1 MDQQYAVHY
10 FRVTDLW
17 KKLCESHQRLLEL
30 TFDEYSLL
38 LGSQIDE
45 LEEKI
50 QEKNELISVI
60 GELDQERKEAISELN
75 KDLKRNNLSTVN
87 SVSELIACMK
97 NFEEQREQRHLQ
109 RFNAL
114 LIDII
119 EKIQL
124 QNKKNQLF
132 INKALMSLR
141 EIREDALGKKNYSTY
156 NSKGAQAQ
164 GSNRSA

>member
-1 MDQQYAVHY
+1 MDQVYSIHY

-17 KKLCESHQRLLEL
+17 KKLCEAHQQLLEL

-38 LGSQIDE
+38 LGSQIEE
-45 LEEKI
+45 LEVKI
-50 QEKNELISVI
+50 EDKNELIAFI
-60 GELDQERKEAISELN
+60 AKLDNERKEAISLLN
-75 KDLKRNNLSTVN
+75 KDLRKNNLKPIQNVAD
-87 SVSELIACMK
+87 LIVTMK
-97 NFEEQREQRHLQ
+97 DYESKQDQHHLR

-119 EKIQL
+119 EKIQS

-141 EIREDALGKKNYSTY
+141 EIREDAIGKKNYSTY
-156 NSKGAQAQ
+156 NAKGASAP
-164 GSNRSA
+164 GRSA

>member
-1 MDQQYAVHY
+1 MDQAYSIHY

-38 LGSQIDE
+38 LGSQIEE
-45 LEEKI
+45 LEEKLD
-50 QEKNELISVI
+50 EKNDLIAFI
-60 GELDQERKEAISELN
+60 ATLDHERKEAISDLN
-75 KDLKRNNLSTVN
+75 KDLKARSQKAVS
-87 SVSELIACMK
+87 SVSDLITTMRDYEATK
-97 NFEEQREQRHLQ
+97 DQHHLK

-119 EKIQL
+119 EKIQQ

-141 EIREDALGKKNYSTY
+141 EIREEAVGKKSYSTY
-156 NSKGAQAQ
+156 NSKGAQAL
-164 GSNRSA
+164 GRGA

>member
-1 MDQQYAVHY
+1 MDQVYSIHY

-17 KKLCESHQRLLEL
+17 KKLCEAHQQLLEL

-38 LGSQIDE
+38 LGSQIEE
-45 LEEKI
+45 LELKI
-50 QEKNELISVI
+50 EEKNDLISYI
-60 GELDQERKEAISELN
+60 SKLDSRRHEAIALIN
-75 KDLKRNNLSTVN
+75 KDLKKSGSRLIENVTDLIITMKDF
-87 SVSELIACMK
+87 ELAK
-97 NFEEQREQRHLQ
+97 DQHHLR

-119 EKIQL
+119 EKIQS

-141 EIREDALGKKNYSTY
+141 EIREDAIGTKNYSTY
-156 NSKGAQAQ
+156 NAKGAQTP
-164 GSNRSA
+164 GRSA

>member
-1 MDQQYAVHY
+1 MDQAYSIHY

-17 KKLCESHQRLLEL
+17 KKLCEAHQRLLEL

-38 LGSQIDE
+38 LGSQIEE
-45 LEEKI
+45 LEEKLD
-50 QEKNELISVI
+50 EKNDLIAFI
-60 GELDQERKEAISELN
+60 ATLDYERKEAISDLN
-75 KDLKRNNLSTVN
+75 KDLKARNQKTVS
-87 SVSELIACMK
+87 SVSDLIATMRDYEATK
-97 NFEEQREQRHLQ
+97 DQHHLK

-119 EKIQL
+119 EKIQQ

-141 EIREDALGKKNYSTY
+141 EIREEAVGKKSYSTY
-156 NSKGAQAQ
+156 NSKGAQAL
-164 GSNRSA
+164 GRGA

>member
-1 MDQQYAVHY
+1 MDQVYSIHY

-17 KKLCESHQRLLEL
+17 KKLCEAHQQLLEL

-38 LGSQIDE
+38 LGSQIEE

-50 QEKNELISVI
+50 EDKNELIAFI
-60 GELDQERKEAISELN
+60 AKLEHERKEAISLLN
-75 KDLKRNNLSTVN
+75 KDLKNNGAKQIQNVAD
-87 SVSELIACMK
+87 LIITMK
-97 NFEEQREQRHLQ
+97 DYESKQDQHHLR

-119 EKIQL
+119 EKIQA

-141 EIREDALGKKNYSTY
+141 EIREDAVGKKNYSTY
-156 NSKGAQAQ
+156 NAKGASAP
-164 GSNRSA
+164 GRSA

>member
-1 MDQQYAVHY
+1 MDQVYSIHY

-17 KKLCESHQRLLEL
+17 KKLCEAHQQLLEL

-38 LGSQIDE
+38 LGSQIEE

-50 QEKNELISVI
+50 EDKNQLIAFI
-60 GELDQERKEAISELN
+60 AKLDNERKEAITNLN
-75 KDLKRNNLSTVN
+75 KDLKKNGASQIQNVAD
-87 SVSELIACMK
+87 LIITMK
-97 NFEEQREQRHLQ
+97 DYESKQDQHHLR

-119 EKIQL
+119 EKIQA

-141 EIREDALGKKNYSTY
+141 EIREDAIGKKNYSTY
-156 NSKGAQAQ
+156 NAKGASAP
-164 GSNRSA
+164 GRSA

>member
-1 MDQQYAVHY
+1 MDQVYSIHY

-17 KKLCESHQRLLEL
+17 KKLCEAHQQLLEL

-38 LGSQIDE
+38 LGSQIEE

-50 QEKNELISVI
+50 EDKNELIAFI
-60 GELDQERKEAISELN
+60 AKLDHERKEAISLLN
-75 KDLKRNNLSTVN
+75 KDLKNNGAKQIQNVAD
-87 SVSELIACMK
+87 LIITMK
-97 NFEEQREQRHLQ
+97 DYESKQDQHHLR

-119 EKIQL
+119 EKIQA

-141 EIREDALGKKNYSTY
+141 EIREDAVGKKNYSTY
-156 NSKGAQAQ
+156 NAKGASAP
-164 GSNRSA
+164 GRSA

>member
-1 MDQQYAVHY
+1 MDQAYLVHY

-17 KKLCESHQRLLEL
+17 KKLCEAHQQLLEL

-38 LGSQIDE
+38 LSSEIENLE
-45 LEEKI
+45 LKILEK
-50 QEKNELISVI
+50 EKVIRFIS
-60 GELDQERKEAISELN
+60 GLDQERSEAINEINLLLKKDELQTITN
-75 KDLKRNNLSTVN
+75 VSDLIV
-87 SVSELIACMK
+87 CMRE
-97 NFEEQREQRHLQ
+97 FEAQRDQHHLR

-119 EKIQL
+119 EKIQA

-141 EIREDALGKKNYSTY
+141 EIREEAVGKKNYSTY
-156 NSKGAQAQ
+156 NSKGAQSL
-164 GSNRSA
+164 GNNRGA

>member
-1 MDQQYAVHY
+1 MDQAYSIHY

-38 LGSQIDE
+38 LGSQIEE
-45 LEEKI
+45 LEEKLD
-50 QEKNELISVI
+50 EKNDLIAFI
-60 GELDQERKEAISELN
+60 ATLDYERKEAINDLN
-75 KDLKRNNLSTVN
+75 KDLKARGQKEITTV
-87 SVSELIACMK
+87 SDLITTM
-97 NFEEQREQRHLQ
+97 REYEATKDQHHLK

-119 EKIQL
+119 EKIQQ

-141 EIREDALGKKNYSTY
+141 EIREEAVGKKSYSTY
-156 NSKGAQAQ
+156 NSKGAQAL
-164 GSNRSA
+164 GRGA

>member
-1 MDQQYAVHY
+1 MDQVYSIHY

-17 KKLCESHQRLLEL
+17 KKLCEAHQQLLEL

-38 LGSQIDE
+38 LGSQIEE

-50 QEKNELISVI
+50 EDKNELIAFI
-60 GELDQERKEAISELN
+60 AKLDNERKEAITLLN
-75 KDLKRNNLSTVN
+75 KDLKSNGAKQIQNVAD
-87 SVSELIACMK
+87 LIITMK
-97 NFEEQREQRHLQ
+97 DYESKKDQHHLR

-119 EKIQL
+119 EKIQA

-141 EIREDALGKKNYSTY
+141 EIREDAVGKKNYSTY
-156 NSKGAQAQ
+156 NAKGASAP
-164 GSNRSA
+164 GRSA

>member
-1 MDQQYAVHY
+1 MDQAYSIHY

-17 KKLCESHQRLLEL
+17 KKLCEAHQRLLEL

-38 LGSQIDE
+38 LGSQIED
-45 LEEKI
+45 LEEKLD
-50 QEKNELISVI
+50 EKNDLIAFI
-60 GELDQERKEAISELN
+60 ATLDHERKEAISDLN
-75 KDLKRNNLSTVN
+75 KDLKSRNQKPVS
-87 SVSELIACMK
+87 SVSDLITTM
-97 NFEEQREQRHLQ
+97 REYEATKDQHHLK

-119 EKIQL
+119 EKIQQ

-141 EIREDALGKKNYSTY
+141 EIREEAVGKKSYSTY
-156 NSKGAQAQ
+156 NSKGAQAL
-164 GSNRSA
+164 GRGA

>member
-1 MDQQYAVHY
+1 MDQVYSVHY

-17 KKLCESHQRLLEL
+17 KKLCESHQQLLEI

-38 LGSQIDE
+38 LGSQIEE
-45 LEEKI
+45 LEEKVE
-50 QEKNELISVI
+50 EKNKLISFI
-60 GELDQERKEAISELN
+60 ATLDKERKEAIKNLN
-75 KDLKRNNLSTVN
+75 ADLKKNGSAEIQ
-87 SVSELIACMK
+87 SVSDLIVTMK
-97 NFEEQREQRHLQ
+97 EFESTKDQHHLR

-119 EKIQL
+119 EKIQT

-141 EIREDALGKKNYSTY
+141 EIREDAMGKKSYSTY
-156 NSKGAQAQ
+156 NSKGA
-164 GSNRSA
+164 SAPGKSA

>member
-1 MDQQYAVHY
+1 MDQEYAIHY

-17 KKLCESHQRLLEL
+17 KKLCEAHQRLLEL

-38 LGSQIDE
+38 LGSQIEE

-50 QEKNELISVI
+50 IEKDTLIRFI
-60 GELDQERKEAISELN
+60 GELDQERKAAIDELN
-75 KDLKRNNLSTVN
+75 HDLRKSHLTPVNN
-87 SVSELIACMK
+87 VSELIVAMRT
-97 NFEEQREQRHLQ
+97 FEEQREQRHLQ

-119 EKIQL
+119 EKIQH
-124 QNKKNQLF
+124 QNRRNQLF

-141 EIREDALGKKNYSTY
+141 EIREEAMGKKNYSTY
-156 NSKGAQAQ
+156 NAKGAQAQ
-164 GSNRSA
+164 NRGA

>member
-1 MDQQYAVHY
+1 MDQALSLHY

-17 KKLCESHQRLLEL
+17 KKLCESHQKLLEL

-38 LGSQIDE
+38 LGSQIEE

-50 QEKNELISVI
+50 QEKEALIAAI
-60 GELDQERKEAISELN
+60 ALLDKERTAAIEELN
-75 KDLKRNNLSTVN
+75 SDLVTWNKNKVENVKDLIICMSEYEAKRDQHHLS
-87 SVSELIACMK
+87 
-97 NFEEQREQRHLQ
+97 

-119 EKIQL
+119 EKIQT
-124 QNKKNQLF
+124 QNRKNQLF

-141 EIREDALGKKNYSTY
+141 EIREEAVGRKNYTTY
-156 NSKGAQAQ
+156 NAKGAQAP
-164 GSNRSA
+164 SRNI

>member
-1 MDQQYAVHY
+1 MDQVYSVHY

-17 KKLCESHQRLLEL
+17 KKLCESHQQLLEI

-38 LGSQIDE
+38 LGSQIEE
-45 LEEKI
+45 LEEKV
-50 QEKNELISVI
+50 EVKNKLITFI
-60 GELDQERKEAISELN
+60 GKLDKERKEAIKSLN
-75 KDLKRNNLSTVN
+75 IDLKKNGSSEIQ
-87 SVSELIACMK
+87 SVSDLIITMK
-97 NFEEQREQRHLQ
+97 EFESKQDQHHLR

-119 EKIQL
+119 EKIQT

-141 EIREDALGKKNYSTY
+141 EIREDAMGKKNYSTY
-156 NSKGAQAQ
+156 NAKGA
-164 GSNRSA
+164 SAPGRNA

>member
-1 MDQQYAVHY
+1 MDQTYSIHY

-17 KKLCESHQRLLEL
+17 KKLCEAHQYLLEL

-38 LGSQIDE
+38 LGSQIEE

-50 QEKNELISVI
+50 EEKNSLIDNIAKLEL
-60 GELDQERKEAISELN
+60 ERSNAIKNLN
-75 KDLKRNNLSTVN
+75 RDLKKNGESPID
-87 SVSELIACMK
+87 SVSQLILTMRDYEATK
-97 NFEEQREQRHLQ
+97 DQHHLR

-119 EKIQL
+119 EKIQQ

-141 EIREDALGKKNYSTY
+141 EIREGALGKKNYSTY
-156 NSKGAQAQ
+156 NAKGA
-164 GSNRSA
+164 SALGRGA

>member
-1 MDQQYAVHY
+1 MDQVYSIHY

-17 KKLCESHQRLLEL
+17 KKLCEAHQQLLEL

-38 LGSQIDE
+38 LGSQIEE

-50 QEKNELISVI
+50 EDKNELIAFI
-60 GELDQERKEAISELN
+60 AKLDNERKEAITLLN
-75 KDLKRNNLSTVN
+75 KDLKDNGVN
-87 SVSELIACMK
+87 QIQNVADLIITMK
-97 NFEEQREQRHLQ
+97 DYESKQDQHHLR

-119 EKIQL
+119 EKIQT

-141 EIREDALGKKNYSTY
+141 EIREDAVGKKNYSTY
-156 NSKGAQAQ
+156 NAKGASAP
-164 GSNRSA
+164 GRSA

>member
-1 MDQQYAVHY
+1 MDQEYAIHY

-17 KKLCESHQRLLEL
+17 KKLCEAHQRLLEL

-38 LGSQIDE
+38 LGSQIEE

-50 QEKNELISVI
+50 VEKDTLIRFI
-60 GELDQERKEAISELN
+60 GELDQERKDAIDELN
-75 KDLKRNNLSTVN
+75 HDLRKSNLTPLNTVT
-87 SVSELIACMK
+87 ELITAMRA
-97 NFEEQREQRHLQ
+97 FEERREQRHLQ

-119 EKIQL
+119 EKIQH

-141 EIREDALGKKNYSTY
+141 EIREEAMGKKSYSTY
-156 NSKGAQAQ
+156 NAKGAQAQ
-164 GSNRSA
+164 GRGA